1 MTRVLLVDD
10 DEDHLVLLSACLQA
24 ENYTVVEATN
34 GSQGREWLIS
44 SLFDLIILD
53 WTMPDVSGVELCR
66 LYRSRGGTT
75 PVLFLTGKTEI
86 VDKETG
92 FDVGGD
98 DYLTKPFDMR
108 ELLARMR
115 ALLRRPKLI
124 QGELL
129 TARNIQLDTVKREV
143 CVSGEK
149 IAMTPKEF
157 NLLEVF
163 MRHPNQVMTQD
174 RLLDMVWANDT
185 DKSIDVVRQTIA
197 RLRTAIS
204 DTKNNRL
211 IRTVHGIG
219 YRLEV

>member
-44 SLFDLIILD
+44 SMFDLIILD
-53 WTMPDVSGVELCR
+53 WTMPDLSGVELCR
-66 LYRSRGGTT
+66 LFRSRGGLT

-108 ELLARMR
+108 ELLARMK

-129 TARNIQLDTVKREV
+129 TARNIQLDTIKREV
-143 CVSGEK
+143 SVAGEK
-149 IAMTPKEF
+149 IALTPKEF

-197 RLRTAIS
+197 RLRQAIS
-204 DTKNNRL
+204 DSKNNRL

>member
-34 GSQGREWLIS
+34 GSQGREWLIGS
-44 SLFDLIILD
+44 MFDLIILD
-53 WTMPDVSGVELCR
+53 WTMPDLSGVELCR
-66 LYRSRGGTT
+66 LFRSRGGLT

-108 ELLARMR
+108 ELLARMK

-129 TARNIQLDTVKREV
+129 TARNIQLDTIKREV
-143 CVSGEK
+143 SVAGEK
-149 IAMTPKEF
+149 IALTPKEF

-197 RLRTAIS
+197 RLRQAIS
-204 DTKNNRL
+204 DSKNNRL

>member
-1 MTRVLLVDD
+1 
-10 DEDHLVLLSACLQA
+10 
-24 ENYTVVEATN
+24 
-34 GSQGREWLIS
+34 
-44 SLFDLIILD
+44 
-53 WTMPDVSGVELCR
+53 MPDLSGVELCR
-66 LYRSRGGTT
+66 LFRSRGGLT

-108 ELLARMR
+108 ELLARMK

-129 TARNIQLDTVKREV
+129 TARNIQLDTIKREV
-143 CVSGEK
+143 SVAGEK
-149 IAMTPKEF
+149 IALTPKEF

-197 RLRTAIS
+197 RLRQAIS
-204 DTKNNRL
+204 DSKNNRL